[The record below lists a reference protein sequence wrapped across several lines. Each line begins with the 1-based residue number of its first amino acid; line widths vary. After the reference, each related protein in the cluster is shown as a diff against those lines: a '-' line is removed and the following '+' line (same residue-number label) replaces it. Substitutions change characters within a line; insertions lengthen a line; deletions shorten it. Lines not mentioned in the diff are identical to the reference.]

1 MRYVRCA
8 PCKSGAILAIAI
20 LAFAGL
26 GLPGLAQDANPYL
39 DSAQAYEEKGD
50 LRAAEIQL
58 RNAARQAPQDSRVHA
73 RLAQIYLKLGEL
85 ASAEREARSAR
96 DLHGAEAD
104 YLLTLAEAMRGQGKF
119 AAIQAEIKAEH
130 RPPELE
136 GQVRM
141 VLATAALG
149 LNDRAKA
156 ESLLREAV
164 SINPSA
170 PAPKIAL
177 ARLLLG
183 SKPEEAGELV
193 DAVLAADPRSAEAIV
208 AKGEILA
215 TKGDTDGAIQRFGEA
230 LVLDPNN
237 VTARLSR
244 ANVNLS
250 RKDYDSVDN
259 DLDPILKASP
269 ANFAA
274 NYLRALED
282 FKKRDFAAA
291 DKILDELSSKS
302 NNFFNLPEG
311 LYVQAATKYALGQV
325 AQADNAINKFVARVP
340 GNVFGVRLAAMIAL
354 RRGVPDTAIEYLT
367 GYITKFK
374 PDAATLTLLGNAYA
388 KTGKSA
394 LALDLYQ
401 KAAALEPENPSL
413 KTIVA
418 VSEIAAGAGRK
429 GLDEL
434 EQVFASTDEGAA
446 IAGPTLV
453 FSDLR
458 AGRVGK
464 AAETAE
470 KLVKRDG
477 NNQLYQF
484 VLGVVRTAQRDYP
497 AAETIFKALVDKNPD
512 LAGARV
518 NLAAV
523 YIAEGKSDKAKKI
536 YQDYLAQKP
545 DDVTVLL
552 ALADLGVREK
562 RWDEAISSAKQA
574 RRVGSPSDPA
584 PGLKLLQIYATQP
597 DWPQAKALASEL
609 VAQFPSNSDV
619 LDAQGQTL
627 TLSGDNDGAIA
638 AFRRAYEKA
647 SNSEP
652 ILLRYLQSLESAQRY
667 PEIRT
672 ILQSRLNKDPGNL
685 MIKAHLIRVEE
696 KIGGLGAGLAKAQ
709 SFAKSDPDSSGYDLV
724 SADLYE
730 RAGKR
735 SEAIALLEKT
745 ASARPTDDNVAI
757 GLAGLYDKA
766 GDLAKAEALL
776 SRRLKDRPDAV
787 AVRAAL
793 GNFYIRNNKFEPA
806 LREENQLLAAQ
817 PDDPTILNNL
827 AWLYQQTGNLPK
839 ARELAERAIGLAPAN
854 GQVADTLGW
863 ILLAQGDAEK
873 ALIHLEA
880 ASTAIPENAEIN
892 YHFAVALGRAGR
904 TADARAIL
912 ERVLGSGAAFTG
924 KAEAEKLLEDLK
936 RG

>member
-8 PCKSGAILAIAI
+8 PCKSGAIFAIAI

-26 GLPGLAQDANPYL
+26 GSPVLAKDANSYL
-39 DSAQAYEEKGD
+39 DSAQAYAEKGN
-50 LRAAEIQL
+50 LRAAEIEL
-58 RNAARQAPQDSRVHA
+58 RNAVRQAPKDSLIRA
-73 RLAQIYLKLGEL
+73 RLAQIYLKLGEF
-85 ASAEREARSAR
+85 AFAEREARSAR

-104 YLLTLAEAMRGQGKF
+104 YLLPLAEAMRGQGKF
-119 AAIQAEIKAEH
+119 AAIQAEIKADH

-136 GQVRM
+136 AQVRM
-141 VLATAALG
+141 VLAMAALG

-156 ESLLREAV
+156 ENLLREAV

-170 PAPKIAL
+170 PTPKIEL
-177 ARLLLG
+177 ARQLIG

-193 DAVLAADPRSAEAIV
+193 NAVLAADPRSVEAIV

-215 TKGDTDGAIQRFGEA
+215 RKGDSDGAIQRFGEA
-230 LVLDPNN
+230 LILDPNN
-237 VTARLSR
+237 VNARLSR
-244 ANVNLS
+244 ANVNLT
-250 RKDYDSVDN
+250 RNDYGSVDN
-259 DLDPILKASP
+259 DLDPILKTSP

-274 NYLRALED
+274 NYLRALKD

-291 DKILDELSSKS
+291 DKILEELSSRSS
-302 NNFFNLPEG
+302 NFSNLPEG
-311 LYVQAATKYALGQV
+311 LYVQAATKYALDQV
-325 AQADNAINKFVARVP
+325 AQAHNAIAKYVARAP
-340 GNVFGVRLAAMIAL
+340 GDVFGVRLAAMIAL
-354 RRGVPDTAIEYLT
+354 RRGAPDAAVEYLT
-367 GYITKFK
+367 EYLAKSK
-374 PDAATLTLLGNAYA
+374 PDATTLTLLGNAYA

-394 LALDLYQ
+394 LALDQYQ
-401 KAAALEPENPSL
+401 KAATLEPENLSL
-413 KTIVA
+413 KTMVA
-418 VSEIAAGAGRK
+418 VSEINAGSGRK

-446 IAGPTLV
+446 IAGPTLA
-453 FSDLR
+453 FSELR

-470 KLVKRDG
+470 KLIKRDG
-477 NNQLYQF
+477 NNQLYQS
-484 VLGVVRTAQRDYP
+484 VLGAVRTAQRDYP
-497 AAETIFKALVDKNPD
+497 AAETIFKTLADKNPD
-512 LAGARV
+512 LASARV

-523 YIAEGKSDKAKKI
+523 YIAAGKSDEAKKT
-536 YQDYLAQKP
+536 YQDFLAQNP
-545 DDVTVLL
+545 DNVTVLL
-552 ALADLGVREK
+552 ALADLSVREK
-562 RWDEAISSAKQA
+562 RWDEAIASAKQA

-584 PGLKLLQIYATQP
+584 PGLKLLGIYHGQR
-597 DWPQAKALASEL
+597 DWAQAKALASEL
-609 VAQFPSNSDV
+609 VLQFPSNSDV
-619 LDAQGQTL
+619 FDAQGQVL
-627 TLSGDNDGAIA
+627 ALSGDSEGAINA
-638 AFRRAYEKA
+638 YRHAYEKA

-652 ILLRYLQSLESAQRY
+652 ILLHYLQSLESAKRY

-672 ILQSRLNKDPGNL
+672 ILQSRLDKDPGNL
-685 MIKAHLIRVEE
+685 VIKAQLIRVEE

-709 SFAKSDPDSSGYDLV
+709 SFAKSDPDSSRYDLV

-735 SEAIALLEKT
+735 SEAIALLKKT
-745 ASARPTDDNVAI
+745 ASARPADDSVAI
-757 GLAGLYDKA
+757 ALSDLYNNA
-766 GDLAKAEALL
+766 GDLAEAEAVL

-787 AVRAAL
+787 TVRKAL
-793 GNFYIRNNKFEPA
+793 GNFYIRNNKLELA
-806 LREENQLLAAQ
+806 LREENQLLAER

-863 ILLAQGDAEK
+863 ILLAQGDTQK

-880 ASTAIPENAEIN
+880 ASTAMPGNAEIN

-904 TADARAIL
+904 AADARAIL
-912 ERVLGSGAAFTG
+912 EQVLSSGAAFTG
-924 KAEAEKLLEDLK
+924 KAEAEKLLQDLK